1 MPASQ
6 LLRSGFFTLNFSLF
20 QLTHTMSNI
29 TIIPEKQT
37 FRAEVLVDSEHGE
50 VRIVVKCSINFE
62 RLTHKCT
69 PIFTTIH
76 EGTKFNIPAMEAKD
90 RCVEHCDRLLN
101 DHRAAHGLERQLSFE
116 FADSDSDTDDEP
128 LRASA

>member
-1 MPASQ
+1 
-6 LLRSGFFTLNFSLF
+6 
-20 QLTHTMSNI
+20 MSNI

-50 VRIVVKCSINFE
+50 VKIAVKCSINFE

-76 EGTKFNIPAMEAKD
+76 EGKKFNIPAMEAKD
-90 RCVEHCDRLLN
+90 KCVEHCDRLLN
-101 DHRAAHGLERQLSFE
+101 DHRAAHGLERQLALDFGDS
-116 FADSDSDTDDEP
+116 AQSDSDDDQP